1 MLLIALAVA
10 VLDGLITFLNI
21 KEREQWIMGSIV
33 KAVIFDGLTTVAIG
47 VSICVFVEFTWIMIL
62 PSTLGSMIG
71 RYLAWKL

>member
-1 MLLIALAVA
+1 MFLIALAVA

-21 KEREQWIMGSIV
+21 KEREQWIMGSIGR
-33 KAVIFDGLTTVAIG
+33 AVVLDGLTTVAIG

-62 PSTLGSMIG
+62 PSTLGSMVG